1 MMNTNLEGFNLLHV
15 IKNEPEY
22 RKFPIIMLTGMRDLI
37 GVNLTSAVED
47 ESLFPNVRFQDKP
60 VNPRFL
66 VEIIEEMLKV

>member
-1 MMNTNLEGFNLLHV
+1 
-15 IKNEPEY
+15 
-22 RKFPIIMLTGMRDLI
+22 MRDLI